1 LPLITLKIDKY
12 KVMEKIIEELH
23 ALVRLKETTVPG
35 DIVVILA
42 QNPQSITYARVF
54 GFERDTGKRD
64 EWWHVTMH
72 MLSMP
77 PQKIVWTLRTPQFT
91 GQEVFTM
98 GGEKHF
104 IKAVDFS
111 NSGEEPDKKE
121 VEKKAKDKPALR
133 VIK

>member
-1 LPLITLKIDKY
+1 MD
-12 KVMEKIIEELH
+12 KIIEELH
-23 ALVRLKETTVPG
+23 SLVRLKETTVPG
-35 DIVVILA
+35 DIVVI
-42 QNPQSITYARVF
+42 ITEKPKSLIYARVF
-54 GFERDTGKRD
+54 GFERDTNKRD

-72 MLSMP
+72 LLSIP

-111 NSGEEPDKKE
+111 SRSADPQKTVDEEKP
-121 VEKKAKDKPALR
+121 KDKPALR